1 MTDLKLVSATELADA
16 CAALRRGDVVGLP
29 TETVYGLA
37 GDAANADAVRR
48 IFATKGRP
56 ADHPLIVHLSSGD
69 QMDEWA
75 REIPEAARR
84 LAASAWPG
92 PLTMILKKAATVLP
106 DVTGGQDT
114 VGLRVPSHPV
124 AQQLLAQFGR
134 GVAAPSA
141 NRFGHLSPTSAQHV
155 LQEFG
160 GEVFVLDGGP
170 CRVGIESTIVDF
182 SREVPVIL
190 RPGHFDAVGLSAWAG
205 VQIRDVDRM
214 GDGPR
219 VSGSLASHYAPTTT
233 TRLVDVAELPSA
245 LARLMYDRKRI
256 GLYARRPPV
265 MSGQQVYWRQMA
277 EAPGE
282 VAREFYSMLRD
293 LDTLSLDEILV
304 ERLPD
309 GDAWAAIRD
318 RLQRATARHRS

>member
-1 MTDLKLVSATELADA
+1 MQSVDIADA
-16 CAALRRGDVVGLP
+16 AARLERGELVAFP
-29 TETVYGLA
+29 TETVYGLGADA
-37 GDAANADAVRR
+37 GNVDAVRA
-48 IFATKGRP
+48 IFAAKGRP
-56 ADHPLIVHLSSGD
+56 ADHPLIVHLSSAD
-69 QMDEWA
+69 QMDQWA
-75 REIPEAARR
+75 REVPEAARR
-84 LAASAWPG
+84 VAASAWPG
-92 PLTMILKKAATVLP
+92 PLTMILKKGATVLP
-106 DVTGGQDT
+106 EVTGGQDT

-182 SREVPVIL
+182 SREVPVVL

-205 VQIRDVDRM
+205 VQIRDVDRR

-256 GLYARRPPV
+256 GLYARRLPV
-265 MSGQQVYWRQMA
+265 MTGQQVYWRQMA
-277 EAPGE
+277 ETPEE
-282 VAREFYSMLRD
+282 VARELYSMLRD

-309 GDAWAAIRD
+309 GHAWDAVRD